1 MLKLK
6 LKWIL
11 FLRFNLIHMLI
22 VALML
27 SSCGMNKDISI
38 VEDNKAGDSNPV
50 VGLINQASLCEKSG
64 NYDEALK
71 YYNQAIAIN
80 PKSAWAYIY
89 RGLARSELGDNEGA
103 IKDFNQA
110 IAINPKDARVYIGRG
125 NARSKLGD
133 NEGAIKDFNQA
144 IAINPKNAIA
154 YDSRGLARKEIGDKA
169 GAASDYSKYLELL
182 K

>member
-110 IAINPKDARVYIGRG
+110 IAINPK
-125 NARSKLGD
+125 
-133 NEGAIKDFNQA
+133 
-144 IAINPKNAIA
+144 NAIA

>member
-80 PKSAWAYIY
+80 PKNALAYI
-89 RGLARSELGDNEGA
+89 D
-103 IKDFNQA
+103 
-110 IAINPKDARVYIGRG
+110 RG

-133 NEGAIKDFNQA
+133 NEGAIKYYNQA

>member
-80 PKSAWAYIY
+80 PKNALAYI
-89 RGLARSELGDNEGA
+89 D
-103 IKDFNQA
+103 
-110 IAINPKDARVYIGRG
+110 RG